1 MCRSTP
7 ASAIHVRAVCRRPW
21 RTRPGC
27 PSSVTG
33 ASQPVASL
41 KVGDHA
47 AAGTK
52 GQPKERRTQGSMIGT
67 VLRRRP
73 LGLLRHQTAVTW
85 VRLPVDVNQSSVQI
99 DVTNAEARHRTDPE
113 GGRRKDGHY
122 VAPRLVLAGLHYAGN
137 QLVKDGEIEQCE
149 ITGRVRFGVAG

>member
-1 MCRSTP
+1 
-7 ASAIHVRAVCRRPW
+7 
-21 RTRPGC
+21 
-27 PSSVTG
+27 
-33 ASQPVASL
+33 
-41 KVGDHA
+41 
-47 AAGTK
+47 
-52 GQPKERRTQGSMIGT
+52 MIGT

-149 ITGRVRFGVAG
+149 ITGRVRFGVAE